1 MLYKQFKKI
10 IKNLLKFL
18 LQAVTLVLGLALNLT
33 KLIGQSLLKSLI
45 EYGDMRLKHHEIIY
59 KARHK
64 ARQKDINSELYED
77 MTDDIGYNERK
88 EKE

>member
-45 EYGDMRLKHHEIIY
+45 EYGDMRLKHHEIIN
-59 KARHK
+59 K
-64 ARQKDINSELYED
+64 ARQRDINRELYED

>member
-18 LQAVTLVLGLALNLT
+18 LEAVTLVLGLVLNLT
-33 KLIGQSLLKSLI
+33 KLIGQYLLKALV
-45 EYGDMRLKHHEIIY
+45 EYGDMRLKHRELL
-59 KARHK
+59 HK
-64 ARQKDINSELYED
+64 HDINQRLYED
-77 MTDDIGYNERK
+77 NTDDVLYKERK

>member
-18 LQAVTLVLGLALNLT
+18 LQAVALVLGFALNLA
-33 KLIGQSLLKSLI
+33 KLIGQSLLKALV
-45 EYGDMRLKHHEIIY
+45 EYGDMRLKHRELL
-59 KARHK
+59 HK
-64 ARQKDINSELYED
+64 HDINQRLYED
-77 MTDDIGYNERK
+77 NTDNILYNERK

>member
-18 LQAVTLVLGLALNLT
+18 LQTVALVLGFMLNLA
-33 KLIGQSLLKSLI
+33 KLIGHSLLKALV
-45 EYGDMRLKHHEIIY
+45 EYGDMRLKHYEIVM
-59 KARHK
+59 KHRK
-64 ARQKDINSELYED
+64 GEENNDINQKLYED
-77 MTDDIGYNERK
+77 NTDDILYKERK

>member
-18 LQAVTLVLGLALNLT
+18 LQAVALVLGFVLNLA
-33 KLIGQSLLKSLI
+33 KLIGQSLLKALV
-45 EYGDMRLKHHEIIY
+45 EYGDMRLKHRELLY
-59 KARHK
+59 KHNTN
-64 ARQKDINSELYED
+64 QKLYED
-77 MTDDIGYNERK
+77 NTDDILYNERK

>member
-1 MLYKQFKKI
+1 MIYKQFKKI

-33 KLIGQSLLKSLI
+33 KLIGQSLLKALV
-45 EYGDMRLKHHEIIY
+45 EYGDMRLKHREIVM
-59 KARHK
+59 KHRARDNVN
-64 ARQKDINSELYED
+64 QKLYED
-77 MTDDIGYNERK
+77 KTDDILYNERK

>member
-18 LQAVTLVLGLALNLT
+18 LEAVTLVLGLVLNLT
-33 KLIGQSLLKSLI
+33 KLIGQYLLKTLV
-45 EYGDMRLKHHEIIY
+45 EYGDMRLKHRELL
-59 KARHK
+59 HK
-64 ARQKDINSELYED
+64 HDINQRLYED
-77 MTDDIGYNERK
+77 NTDDVLYRERK

>member
-18 LQAVTLVLGLALNLT
+18 LQAVTLVLGLVLNLT
-33 KLIGQSLLKSLI
+33 KLIGQSLLKALV
-45 EYGDMRLKHHEIIY
+45 EYGDMRLKHHEIVM
-59 KARHK
+59 KHRARDNVN
-64 ARQKDINSELYED
+64 QKLYED
-77 MTDDIGYNERK
+77 NTDDILYRERK

>member
-18 LQAVTLVLGLALNLT
+18 LQAVTLVLGLVLNLM
-33 KLIGQSLLKSLI
+33 KLIGQSLLKALV
-45 EYGDMRLKHHEIIY
+45 EYGDMRLKHHEAVLKY
-59 KARHK
+59 RKREEK
-64 ARQKDINSELYED
+64 TDINQKLYED
-77 MTDDIGYNERK
+77 NTDNIGYIERR

>member
-18 LQAVTLVLGLALNLT
+18 LQAVALVLGFTLNLA
-33 KLIGQSLLKSLI
+33 KLIGQYLLKALV
-45 EYGDMRLKHHEIIY
+45 EYGDMRLKHHEIVM
-59 KARHK
+59 KHRK
-64 ARQKDINSELYED
+64 REENNDINQKLYED
-77 MTDDIGYNERK
+77 NTDDILYKERK